1 MKTLSKDQ
9 SHSKESYL
17 YMLSKVFERTS
28 YYGIRSFLVLYML
41 ENLHLHQDEAV
52 KIYGIFAS
60 SIIISQILGALLGD
74 LLIGNR
80 RAQLIGGCL
89 QLIGT
94 LVLLVPTS
102 LGLYLGLGL
111 LSLGSGL
118 FSPNLLAQ
126 FGKLYHNKKAI
137 MDGAFTSFYTSINIG
152 AILGAYLLMM
162 IVSNNYLLGLI
173 TSSIFMLVSIII
185 SFCIDSKNNEQQ
197 FVLIP
202 SDTNKKALRI
212 LFSVFLSIS
221 FWYLYNTYSDRFYE
235 IISNLRNTS
244 TFNEFAYIYS
254 INTVFILPVGIFFSV
269 IWSFYY
275 LDSKIKLSI
284 GFLFVAIAMSVYA
297 FIGENIPDLIASS
310 LLITL
315 AENLISP
322 ILLSVVTKN
331 TNPKYL
337 ALTQTLLLLPS
348 FLISAAF
355 TNGYLLPN
363 YFKPSIVL
371 ATLIGISLLVVIYL
385 NKKKAISSI

>member
-173 TSSIFMLVSIII
+173 TSSVFMLVSIII

-202 SDTNKKALRI
+202 GDTNKKALRI

-284 GFLFVAIAMSVYA
+284 GFLFVAITMSVYA

-385 NKKKAISSI
+385 NKKKAITSI